1 MQFFKG
7 MLIITA
13 IVPLIAGLS
22 GCASDLIQ
30 VREGS
35 DRVSLA
41 DASQVSNC
49 ESKGKTTVTVLTK
62 VGIFNRSIED
72 VDANL
77 LQLAR
82 NSAVDMGGDT
92 IVKGDRPEIGKR
104 IFAVYKCRP

>member
-1 MQFFKG
+1 MRFFKR
-7 MLIITA
+7 MFVA
-13 IVPLIAGLS
+13 AAVPLIVVLS

-41 DASQVSNC
+41 DASQVGGC
-49 ESKGKTTVTVLTK
+49 ESKGKITVSVLDK
-62 VGIFNRSIED
+62 VGFISRSVED

-82 NSAVDMGGDT
+82 NGAVDMGGDT
-92 IVKGDRPEIGKR
+92 VVKGDRPAVGKR
-104 IFAVYKCRP
+104 TFAIYKCRP